1 VEAAARMFGGLTPES
16 LSIPIGTRRLI
27 LRRPTRNDLRA
38 VCRIV
43 NDPSIAFNVGT
54 IRYAYP
60 PISGWRWL
68 SSQGRIENGAFHI
81 AYLLTLRSNPRHFAG
96 AAGITVRSGGP
107 PEIGYWLGRDYRRK
121 GFAAEAT
128 GALIA
133 RIFTE
138 SDAPAVVA
146 TARTT
151 NVASQRVLLA
161 AGMTRVGYRRGM
173 ILQLG
178 RYVPLLLYR
187 IDRQMWEK
195 RKRPAL

>member
-1 VEAAARMFGGLTPES
+1 VEAADQMFGGLTPEL
-16 LSIPIGTRRLI
+16 LSAPIGTRRLI
-27 LRRPTRNDLRA
+27 LRRPTRNDLRTA
-38 VCRIV
+38 CRIV
-43 NDPSIAFNVGT
+43 NDPTIAFNVST
-54 IRYAYP
+54 IRYPYP

-68 SSQGRIENGAFHI
+68 SSQGRIKNSAFHI

-96 AAGITVRSGGP
+96 AAGITVGSGGP

-121 GFAAEAT
+121 GFAAEAAR
-128 GALIA
+128 ALIA
-133 RIFTE
+133 RIFTK

-161 AGMTRVGYRRGM
+161 AGMARIGYGRGM
-173 ILQLG
+173 VLQLG
-178 RYVPLLLYR
+178 RYVPLRLYR